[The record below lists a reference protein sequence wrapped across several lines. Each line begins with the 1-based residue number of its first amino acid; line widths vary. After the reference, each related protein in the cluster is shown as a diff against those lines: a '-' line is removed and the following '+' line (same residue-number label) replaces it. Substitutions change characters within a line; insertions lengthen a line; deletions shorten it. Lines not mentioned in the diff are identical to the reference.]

1 LFKTKPFVLIVTS
14 KSVVLINNL
23 AKTHYSLFSINY
35 SLILGIFTT
44 ELRIVYMNKYQVT
57 VFFSV
62 DEEFM
67 SLVPKHRTI
76 INELILKCVIDSYA
90 ISAEVGRGWITMNA
104 RDKSDIHKIL
114 ERSPLYPYFELEIDQ
129 LMVYDSQMYRFP
141 KMVLN

>member
-1 LFKTKPFVLIVTS
+1 
-14 KSVVLINNL
+14 
-23 AKTHYSLFSINY
+23 
-35 SLILGIFTT
+35 
-44 ELRIVYMNKYQVT
+44 MNKYQVT

-62 DEEFM
+62 DEIFM
-67 SLVPKHRTI
+67 SLVPKHRTV

-104 RDKSDIHKIL
+104 KSKNDVHKIL
-114 ERSPLYPYFELEIDQ
+114 ERSPLYSYFELEIDQ

>member
-1 LFKTKPFVLIVTS
+1 
-14 KSVVLINNL
+14 
-23 AKTHYSLFSINY
+23 
-35 SLILGIFTT
+35 
-44 ELRIVYMNKYQVT
+44 MNKYQVT

-62 DEEFM
+62 DEIFM
-67 SLVPKHRTI
+67 SLVPKHRTV

-104 RDKSDIHKIL
+104 QSKNDVHKIL
-114 ERSPLYPYFELEIDQ
+114 ERSPLYSYFELEIDQ